1 MNLDIDTIRTL
12 QAYGYAFAVTILSFV
27 LYAYWFHLKKSE
39 KTGRRNY
46 EKYGNL
52 VIDDELTD
60 EIIEPNLT
68 DKHANKELKK

>member
-1 MNLDIDTIRTL
+1 MNLDMDTIRSL
-12 QAYGYAFAVTILSFV
+12 QAYGYAFAVMILSFV
-27 LYAYWFHLKKSE
+27 LYGYWFHLKRSE

-60 EIIEPNLT
+60 DVIEPKKADENE
-68 DKHANKELKK
+68 KKEQ